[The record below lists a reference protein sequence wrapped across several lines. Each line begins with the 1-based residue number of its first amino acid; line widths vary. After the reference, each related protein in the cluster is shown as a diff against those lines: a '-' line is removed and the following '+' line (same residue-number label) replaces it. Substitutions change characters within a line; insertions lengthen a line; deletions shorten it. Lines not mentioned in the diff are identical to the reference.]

1 MTLSMC
7 RSQSHMSGM
16 CLATSPEHNH
26 LTAMFLPSQ
35 SDLETM
41 FLPSHSDHNAM
52 PSPSTC
58 HLKWMISDVSFRCQQ
73 NSRNDVQTMSKRCP
87 NDQNIINTSSK
98 HHLDIV
104 SVVGEF
110 QNIINTSSQ
119 TSSKHHLEIVLVFG
133 EFQNIIKTSS
143 QTSSRDRFVF
153 LVNFTN
159 DQTTISKRCSN
170 HVSAIK
176 SDGFI

>member
-1 MTLSMC
+1 MCSRHRTDRATMTLSMC

-58 HLKWMISDVSFRCQQ
+58 HLKWVISDVSFRCQQ
-73 NSRNDVQTMSKRCP
+73 NSRNDVQTMSKRSKHH
-87 NDQNIINTSSK
+87 QNIISRSFWFLANFKTSSK
-98 HHLDIV
+98 HHPKHHP
-104 SVVGEF
+104 
-110 QNIINTSSQ
+110 
-119 TSSKHHLEIVLVFG
+119 KHHLEIFWFFG
-133 EFQNIIKTSS
+133 EFHKRSNNHL
-143 QTSSRDRFVF
+143 QTMFKPC
-153 LVNFTN
+153 LGH
-159 DQTTISKRCSN
+159 QI
-170 HVSAIK
+170 
-176 SDGFI
+176 

>member
-1 MTLSMC
+1 
-7 RSQSHMSGM
+7 MSGM

-58 HLKWMISDVSFRCQQ
+58 HLKWVISDVSFRCQQ

-87 NDQNIINTSSK
+87 NDQNIIK
-98 HHLDIV
+98 
-104 SVVGEF
+104 
-110 QNIINTSSQ
+110 
-119 TSSKHHLEIVLVFG
+119 
-133 EFQNIIKTSS
+133 
-143 QTSSRDRFVF
+143 TSSRDRFGFWRISKHHQNIIPNIIPNIISRSFGF